1 MKEKL
6 GTIFGAVLF
15 TAIIGG
21 MIHVNVVTE
30 KSDEEIFSEIILV
43 GDKTLSAK
51 DYLISSDLNKV
62 SEYPELTLQEIKLRI
77 TEHPY
82 VAKAEVQSDGI
93 GRVDIN
99 IVEKNFMAVLLM
111 KSDPFLITENFQL
124 IKLKRNSD
132 ISKLPVISN
141 VNSNRKSND
150 NGSIRSDE
158 LIRAFKIIDAAKIVN
173 DEMYKDLTEINLR
186 HGGDV
191 ILRFSGITYP
201 VIFGKGSEGK
211 KVVILSSIWKG
222 LNKKDKLFEKSS
234 YVDLRFNNEIFIG
247 KPVNT
252 ETNG

>member
-6 GTIFGAVLF
+6 GTIVGVIMFAV
-15 TAIIGG
+15 IIGG
-21 MIHVNVVTE
+21 MIYVNVVI
-30 KSDEEIFSEIILV
+30 EISEREIISEIILE
-43 GDKTLSAK
+43 GNITLSAN
-51 DYLISSDLNKV
+51 DFLIGSDLNKV
-62 SEYPELTLQEIKLRI
+62 SEYPELTLQEIKSRI

-82 VAKAEVQSDGI
+82 VAKAEVQADGV
-93 GRVDIN
+93 GRVDIK

-124 IKLKRNSD
+124 IKLKRKSD

-141 VNSNRKSND
+141 VNFNRKNND
-150 NGSIRSDE
+150 YESFHSDE
-158 LIRAFKIIDAAKIVN
+158 LVRAFKIIDAAKIVN
-173 DEMYKDLTEINLR
+173 DEMYNDLTEINLR
-186 HGGDV
+186 HGGDI
-191 ILRFSGITYP
+191 ILRFSGISYP

-222 LNKKDKLFEKSS
+222 LNKKDKLFKNSS

-252 ETNG
+252 EKNG

>member
-6 GTIFGAVLF
+6 GTIFGVMLFAV
-15 TAIIGG
+15 IIGG
-21 MIHVNVVTE
+21 MIYVNVVNE
-30 KSDEEIFSEIILV
+30 KSDRVIISEIILE
-43 GDKTLSAK
+43 GNKTLSAS
-51 DYLISSDLNKV
+51 DFLIGSDLNKV
-62 SEYPELTLQEIKLRI
+62 SEYPELTLQEIKSKI

-82 VAKAEVQSDGI
+82 VANAEVQADGV
-93 GRVDIN
+93 GRVDIK
-99 IVEKNFMAVLLM
+99 IVEKNFMAVVLM

-141 VNSNRKSND
+141 VNFNRKSDENK
-150 NGSIRSDE
+150 SIHSDE
-158 LIRAFKIIDAAKIVN
+158 LVCAFKIIDAAKIVN

-191 ILRFSGITYP
+191 ILRFSGIPYP

-211 KVVILSSIWKG
+211 KIVILSSIWKG
-222 LNKKDKLFEKSS
+222 LNNKDKLFKKSS